1 MIPFKDITLADK
13 DTITSFT
20 MKSDRRNCDL
30 SFSNL
35 CSWRFLY
42 DTQFAVVDNFL
53 VFKFWAGEQLAYM
66 MPVGTGDLKAVLWE
80 LIEDARKENQHFCML
95 GVCSNMRADLEAIL
109 PEQFTFTEDRDYA
122 DYIYLRSD
130 LSTLKGK
137 KFQAKRNH
145 INRFRNTYPDYEY
158 TPITPDRIQEC
169 LDLEAEWCK
178 VNNCDQQ
185 EGTGNERRA
194 LIYALHNFEALGL
207 TGGILHVNGKIVAF
221 TFGMPINHETFGV
234 HVEKAEVK
242 ALWKICF
249 DDSEEFVE
257 MYFRLR
263 YKTEVNVA
271 IQSGDEVIS
280 ALQMLPYPMTFGG
293 ETVQTSYISGACT
306 HPDFRSKGV
315 MRELLSQSFARML
328 RNGVYFSTLIPAEP
342 WLFDYYARMGYASVF
357 KYSTKEIV
365 LPEFIPAK
373 EIAVSVVP
381 EFQEEIYSYLNKKLS
396 ERACCIQ
403 HTLED
408 FQVIMTDLAISGGYL
423 FVARQENEI
432 KGVTIIYKGDK
443 HIIINELC
451 AEDKDVEY
459 SLLYAIRQHTGYK
472 RMVQLLPPED
482 QQPQHPLGMARIINA
497 KEVLQIY
504 AAAFPEDEMQLE
516 LSDKQLSVNN
526 GYYYLCKGKCMY
538 STERLPGAHIQMN
551 ISELT
556 DRILQPL
563 KPYMSLMMN

>member
-1 MIPFKDITLADK
+1 MMIK
-13 DTITSFT
+13 
-20 MKSDRRNCDL
+20 
-30 SFSNL
+30 
-35 CSWRFLY
+35 
-42 DTQFAVVDNFL
+42 
-53 VFKFWAGEQLAYM
+53 EQ
-66 MPVGTGDLKAVLWE
+66 
-80 LIEDARKENQHFCML
+80 
-95 GVCSNMRADLEAIL
+95 
-109 PEQFTFTEDRDYA
+109 
-122 DYIYLRSD
+122 
-130 LSTLKGK
+130 
-137 KFQAKRNH
+137 
-145 INRFRNTYPDYEY
+145 
-158 TPITPDRIQEC
+158 
-169 LDLEAEWCK
+169 
-178 VNNCDQQ
+178 
-185 EGTGNERRA
+185 
-194 LIYALHNFEALGL
+194 
-207 TGGILHVNGKIVAF
+207 
-221 TFGMPINHETFGV
+221 
-234 HVEKAEVK
+234 VK

-328 RNGVYFSTLIPAEP
+328 RNGVHFSTLIPAEP

-423 FVARQENEI
+423 FVARQEDEI

-472 RMVQLLPPED
+472 CMVQLLPPED

-538 STERLPGAHIQMN
+538 STERLPGTHIQMN

-556 DRILQPL
+556 GRILQPL

>member
-1 MIPFKDITLADK
+1 MIPFKDVTLADR

-109 PEQFTFTEDRDYA
+109 PGQFTFTEDRDYA

-178 VNNCDQQ
+178 VNHCDQQ

-234 HVEKAEVK
+234 HVEKADTSIEGAYAMINYEFANRIPEQYIYINREEDLGLEGLRKAKLSYQPVTILEKYMACLKEHPMNMVNGKLFINMMIKEQVK
-242 ALWKICF
+242 ALWKVCF

-271 IQSGDEVIS
+271 IKSGDEVIS

-328 RNGVYFSTLIPAEP
+328 RNGVHFSTLIPAEP

-365 LPEFIPAK
+365 LPEFIPSK
-373 EIAVSVVP
+373 EIAVSVVS
-381 EFQEEIYSYLNKKLS
+381 EFQEEVYSYLNKKLS

-403 HTLED
+403 HTSED

-432 KGVTIIYKGDK
+432 KGITIIYKGDK

-451 AEDKDVEY
+451 ADDKDVEY
-459 SLLYAIRQHTGYK
+459 SLLYAISSTPAASAWFNYC
-472 RMVQLLPPED
+472 LLK
-482 QQPQHPLGMARIINA
+482 INS
-497 KEVLQIY
+497 L
-504 AAAFPEDEMQLE
+504 
-516 LSDKQLSVNN
+516 
-526 GYYYLCKGKCMY
+526 
-538 STERLPGAHIQMN
+538 N
-551 ISELT
+551 I
-556 DRILQPL
+556 R
-563 KPYMSLMMN
+563 